1 MDERTFWIVGAAV
14 IGIFSFV
21 FLIFIIVVARK
32 GFARVY
38 QQMDTQNRVLQVAD
52 EHQRRYA
59 ALLDRWETQAQR
71 IDSLLDNWE
80 RKSRT

>member
-52 EHQRRYA
+52 EHQ
-59 ALLDRWETQAQR
+59 
-71 IDSLLDNWE
+71 
-80 RKSRT
+80 